1 MVSGIERIVHD
12 GGYFQMAHEREM
24 AGEIFA
30 AQGLDSRG
38 HAIGRLISRIFHP
51 ILMNVV
57 AFLIVGY
64 FALETPS
71 AGLWWAGVCMLLQVL
86 PPTIFFTIR
95 ARQGAYVDED
105 VSVRQQ
111 RNELYLF
118 GLVTVLIGLA
128 LLILLG
134 APQAFLALLVCGLA
148 LGVLGGVINLFWKIS
163 IHAASIASTATVAL
177 LFSRSL
183 GVALWLCALAV
194 AWARVRTRNHTP
206 LQVLA
211 GFTLA
216 VLIVLMVFSVFAL
229 E

>member
-1 MVSGIERIVHD
+1 MT
-12 GGYFQMAHEREM
+12 
-24 AGEIFA
+24 GEVFA
-30 AQGLDSRG
+30 SKALDTRG
-38 HAIGRLISRIFHP
+38 HVIGRLISRIFHP
-51 ILMNVV
+51 ITMNII

-86 PPTIFFTIR
+86 PPTIFFSIR
-95 ARQGAYVDED
+95 ARQGVYADED

-118 GLVTVLIGLA
+118 GLVTVLVGLA
-128 LLILLG
+128 LLMLLG

-163 IHAASIASTATVAL
+163 IHAASIASTATIAL
-177 LFSRSL
+177 LFSRHL
-183 GVALWLCALAV
+183 GLALWLCALAV
-194 AWARVRTRNHTP
+194 AWARIRTRNHTP

-216 VLIVLMVFSVFAL
+216 ALIVLMVFSAFAIRGR
-229 E
+229 